1 MYFLY
6 FISNWLL
13 IWSVLYYFKFINI
26 PPLYELL
33 FLALI
38 IALLINFKNLSDW
51 KIFLFILI
59 SHIIP
64 LFLVQRN
71 YERRT
76 ILANVLLIIV
86 YILFMKYN
94 EKNIIEFYKKSVE
107 VSSKGL
113 NYAIK
118 YYLR

>member
-13 IWSVLYYFKFINI
+13 IWTVLYYFKFINI

-33 FLALI
+33 FLVLI
-38 IALLINFKNLSDW
+38 IALVINLKNLSDW
-51 KIFLFILI
+51 KVFLFILI
-59 SHIIP
+59 PHIIP

-76 ILANVLLIIV
+76 ILANVLLIIA

-94 EKNIIEFYKKSVE
+94 KKNIIEFYKKSVK
-107 VSSKGL
+107 VTSKGL